1 MAYAILRAAKLKSMG
16 NIGGSIAHTFR
27 SRDTPNADPER
38 TPQNEHIGPATP
50 EAVKAGIAAR
60 LPEKRRS
67 DAVLCIEYF
76 IGASPEAFKDVTLA
90 AKMGNTGG
98 KYFDDALAWL
108 RQRHGAE
115 NVISAHIHRDE
126 TTPHMVV
133 YVVPRD
139 GEKLNAKKW
148 LGGKEALSKMQTD
161 FAEKVGKKFGL
172 QRGIEGS
179 KATHKTIKEFYG
191 ELGQAAQ
198 AEVPA
203 ITPEDLTP
211 RRMEAQDW
219 SERLGL
225 FRREEDPGMV
235 AARVT
240 SKVGQAVRPA
250 LTKLREVQARERQ
263 QAGAVARLSKALS
276 ELREKFAPFL
286 ELTADQFA
294 QLAATARRMVDENR
308 KLAQAQAQAQAQT
321 QAQTQSRGITFS
333 KPRGPRR

>member
-16 NIGGSIAHTFR
+16 SIGGSVAHTFR
-27 SRDTPNADPER
+27 TRDTPNADEAR
-38 TPQNEHIGPATP
+38 TPLNEHIGPASP

-76 IGASPEAFKDVTLA
+76 IGASPEAFKNHSSGD
-90 AKMGNTGG
+90 G
-98 KYFDDALAWL
+98 YFSDALEWL

-148 LGGKEALSKMQTD
+148 LGGKAALSKMQTD
-161 FAEKVGKKFGL
+161 FAEKVGQKFGL

-203 ITPEDLTP
+203 ITPEDVTP
-211 RRMEAQDW
+211 RRMQAQDW
-219 SERLGL
+219 SERIGL
-225 FRREEDPGMV
+225 FRREEDAGMV
-235 AARVT
+235 AARVA
-240 SKVGQAVRPA
+240 SKVDQAVRPA

-263 QAGAVARLSKALS
+263 QAGAVARLTKALN

-286 ELTADQFA
+286 ELTTDQFA

-308 KLAQAQAQAQAQT
+308 KLAQEQAQGIKF
-321 QAQTQSRGITFS
+321 SRPS
-333 KPRGPRR
+333 GPRPRR